1 MSVDFPDA
9 GPMPSFEW
17 NAYEAPFV
25 IGGDVEDE
33 AVDAVEIEDVD
44 PFAFVEPHGR
54 VILRLQRRHD
64 HVDVV
69 IAQTQHGFVRIDEI
83 VRRKTSADFV
93 ELRARERVSV
103 LEEIVERVQGA
114 HLQRLTL
121 VIHAA
126 TYAAAAA
133 AAGHVLMIMVV
144 IHF

>member
-9 GPMPSFEW
+9 GPMPSFER

-44 PFAFVEPHGR
+44 AFAFVEPNGR
-54 VILRLQRRHD
+54 VMLRLQRRHD

-83 VRRKTSADFV
+83 VRRETSADFV
-93 ELRARERVSV
+93 ELRARERVPV

-133 AAGHVLMIMVV
+133 AGHMLMIMVV

>member
-9 GPMPSFEW
+9 GPMPSFER

-44 PFAFVEPHGR
+44 AFAFVEPHGR

-83 VRRKTSADFV
+83 VRRETSADFV
-93 ELRARERVSV
+93 ELRARERVPV

-126 TYAAAAA
+126 TYAAAA
-133 AAGHVLMIMVV
+133 GHALMIMVV